1 MAAGGQTELA
11 RSDMLKERNA
21 SFSSS
26 TNSVSSSHAWE
37 SKSRNGFRNGP
48 PRLHDLLRNRG
59 QKIHMV
65 P

>member
-1 MAAGGQTELA
+1 MAAGGQAALA

-26 TNSVSSSHAWE
+26 TNSASSNAWE

-48 PRLHDLLRNRG
+48 PRLHDLLKNRG